1 MCPVQEP
8 WLAVPKQMALF
19 MKQHYKVDHRNFQWD
34 IAAIQGRFPLENICM
49 FSSPSKEDAGKDGRN
64 YLLSLWSA
72 GDRFLIYL
80 FYSVSSKTAPE
91 KCSAQVWYRDCS
103 STPEGSFNQE
113 LKKYLCDKLRRG
125 RHFVQ
130 GREQAEDFGGSMGKT
145 GAFGAQRNC
154 QINPLLTYFCE
165 SQQIVSVLPVY
176 LLRRFSIWI
185 CWIFLKTNIAWYFSS
200 TSLKLRKA

>member
-72 GDRFLIYL
+72 GDRFLISL

-130 GREQAEDFGGSMGKT
+130 GREQAEQHVRCGLPLSART
-145 GAFGAQRNC
+145 GRVWWFPQG
-154 QINPLLTYFCE
+154 QIC
-165 SQQIVSVLPVY
+165 IVSFSLQ
-176 LLRRFSIWI
+176 RFFTWCGSQSYIPPG
-185 CWIFLKTNIAWYFSS
+185 TRPNPSS
-200 TSLKLRKA
+200 KAALF